1 MTVGMEELLELFDLI
16 LKDEAL
22 VSVSDKYAV
31 CGVGLDNRG
40 AGDVLHVLN
49 GFAGRAEGLV
59 LDQMEA
65 LRIEDQGVACNTRAG
80 LISTAEPTIDEHD
93 LASGLYGM
101 LTLDFADRD
110 MTIDDVR
117 LGALQIELFEDHIT
131 DLLLGAVDIVVAL
144 LFVVCGL
151 VGDEVALEGSHRRLV
166 EER

>member
-40 AGDVLHVLN
+40 AGDILHMLN

-65 LRIEDQGVACNTRAG
+65 LRIEDQGVACDTRAR

-93 LASGLYGM
+93 LTSGLYGM
-101 LTLDFADRD
+101 LTLNFADGD

-117 LGALQIELFEDHIT
+117 LGAL
-131 DLLLGAVDIVVAL
+131 
-144 LFVVCGL
+144 
-151 VGDEVALEGSHRRLV
+151 
-166 EER
+166 